1 MIADE
6 EIADLLRVPGA
17 KPAISSNA
25 VRVGSVHRDALGS
38 VEELAASVRTLASVY
53 ADMETFAVPYL
64 EVGRM
69 SILTSNVMKV
79 GAHLDD
85 TRAFVEAWDPALD
98 ANANVERI
106 VDENLL
112 GLPSRSRAHDVM
124 TRALRPRFI
133 VPDAGILDAL
143 AVLAPN
149 ADAFR
154 DACYFELT
162 RIDALIA
169 TFVREQ
175 LAEWWDEGTTTMD
188 TSDVRRWIDKVAADG
203 RVPDWSPNIRD
214 RVARGLLAT
223 LRDLGRLTGARSS
236 PRKEIAGRASPTAAS
251 PTQPSGSTRKAS
263 PAAAI
268 LTSPVWRRWL
278 LDERRVDE
286 MMHRIAGLGIVYYSV
301 AGSTRRIDWRLDTLA
316 EVVRAAA

>member
-1 MIADE
+1 
-6 EIADLLRVPGA
+6 
-17 KPAISSNA
+17 
-25 VRVGSVHRDALGS
+25 
-38 VEELAASVRTLASVY
+38 
-53 ADMETFAVPYL
+53 
-64 EVGRM
+64 M

-85 TRAFVEAWDPALD
+85 TRAFVEAWDPTLD
-98 ANANVERI
+98 TTANVERI

-143 AVLAPN
+143 AVLATN
-149 ADAFR
+149 VDAFR

-162 RIDALIA
+162 RVDALIA

-175 LAEWWDEGTTTMD
+175 LAEWWDEGRTTIG
-188 TSDVRRWIDKVAADG
+188 TSDVRRWIDEVAGEG
-203 RVPDWSPNIRD
+203 RVLDWSPNIRD
-214 RVARGLLAT
+214 RVARSLLAT
-223 LRDLGRLTGARSS
+223 LRDFGRLTGARSS
-236 PRKEIAGRASPTAAS
+236 PRKEIARPGITDGGFAYAAFRLHQEGQSSRAV
-251 PTQPSGSTRKAS
+251 
-263 PAAAI
+263 
-268 LTSPVWRRWL
+268 LTSPVWRLWL
-278 LDERRVDE
+278 LDEPRVEE

-301 AGSTRRIDWRLDTLA
+301 AGSSRRIDWRFDTLA

>member
-1 MIADE
+1 
-6 EIADLLRVPGA
+6 
-17 KPAISSNA
+17 
-25 VRVGSVHRDALGS
+25 
-38 VEELAASVRTLASVY
+38 
-53 ADMETFAVPYL
+53 
-64 EVGRM
+64 M

-85 TRAFVEAWDPALD
+85 TRAFVDAWDPALD

-106 VDENLL
+106 VNENLL

-143 AVLAPN
+143 GVLGTN

-162 RIDALIA
+162 RVDALIA

-175 LAEWWDEGTTTMD
+175 LAEWWDEGRTTVD
-188 TSDVRRWIDKVAADG
+188 SGDVRRWIDKVAADG
-203 RVPDWSPNIRD
+203 RVPDWSPNIRE
-214 RVARGLLAT
+214 RVARSILAA

-236 PRKEIAGRASPTAAS
+236 RRKEIVRPGITDGGFAYVAFRVHQEGQSSRAVLA
-251 PTQPSGSTRKAS
+251 
-263 PAAAI
+263 
-268 LTSPVWRRWL
+268 SPVWRLWL
-278 LDERRVDE
+278 LDAPRVDE

-301 AGSTRRIDWRLDTLA
+301 AGSTKRIDWRFDTLA
-316 EVVRAAA
+316 GVVRAAA

>member
-1 MIADE
+1 
-6 EIADLLRVPGA
+6 
-17 KPAISSNA
+17 
-25 VRVGSVHRDALGS
+25 
-38 VEELAASVRTLASVY
+38 
-53 ADMETFAVPYL
+53 
-64 EVGRM
+64 M

-124 TRALRPRFI
+124 TRALLPRFI
-133 VPDAGILDAL
+133 VPEAGVLDAL
-143 AVLAPN
+143 AVLGTN

-162 RIDALIA
+162 RVDALIA

-175 LAEWWDEGTTTMD
+175 LAEWWDEGRTTVETGD
-188 TSDVRRWIDKVAADG
+188 ARRWIDRVAADG
-203 RVPDWSPNIRD
+203 RVPDWSPNIRE
-214 RVARGLLAT
+214 RVARSILAT

-236 PRKEIAGRASPTAAS
+236 PRKEIVRPGITDAGFAYAAFRLHQEGQS
-251 PTQPSGSTRKAS
+251 SRGV
-263 PAAAI
+263 
-268 LTSPVWRRWL
+268 LTSPVWRLWL
-278 LDERRVDE
+278 LDEARVDE
-286 MMHRIAGLGIVYYSV
+286 MLQRIAGLGVVYYSV
-301 AGSTRRIDWRLDTLA
+301 AGSTRRIDWRFDTLA